1 MIPNTTPT
9 PNELYNGEMKK
20 MNDTELRVVLVV
32 TRATLG
38 WVIDKETGMRKEED
52 WISQK
57 QLKEKT
63 GRSNKAIGLAIQRCI
78 NMGWIEARD
87 KEGNFLDT
95 PEKRERKKM
104 IFYRLGNIF
113 LSKLSGEEITPE
125 ESGEVLKKSGELN
138 ATNLVKKLH
147 PTKEIHTKEII
158 QKIAT
163 PSVASKEI
171 NDLIELFK
179 PINPS
184 YERLFANKTQRQALE
199 RLVKKFGTEKVKNMI
214 EFLPNIFGK
223 PYAPQITTPYML
235 EQKLGDLIS
244 FINKRSQE
252 KINFIDISKI

>member
-113 LSKLSGEEITPE
+113 LSKLSGEETTPE

-171 NDLIELFK
+171 NDLIDYFKAVNPFHQKLFGMPSQRKAMEEL
-179 PINPS
+179 
-184 YERLFANKTQRQALE
+184 LE
-199 RLVKKFGTEKVKNMI
+199 KFGREKLEKLLKALPGIVKQPTAPRISTPYQLLVN
-214 EFLPNIFGK
+214 FGK
-223 PYAPQITTPYML
+223 LGIFLQQQRSIQDKYKI
-235 EQKLGDLIS
+235 EQV
-244 FINKRSQE
+244 
-252 KINFIDISKI
+252 